1 MNIRECLSSLVKR
14 RRKERR
20 EERNREER
28 NREEGKREEGRGEKK
43 TRRVEKKSR
52 GREDWRGDS

>member
-28 NREEGKREEGRGEKK
+28 NREKK